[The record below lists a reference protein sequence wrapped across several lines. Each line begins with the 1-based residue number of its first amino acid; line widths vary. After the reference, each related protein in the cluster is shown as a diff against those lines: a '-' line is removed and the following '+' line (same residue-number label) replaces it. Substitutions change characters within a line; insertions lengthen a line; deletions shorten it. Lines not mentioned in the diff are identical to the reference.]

1 MTSMQA
7 TNTREPAFDR
17 RWLEALAQWC
27 QKGQEADA
35 GLVDLY
41 LERRLELRLHVR
53 RSARWVEECRT
64 EGAAVRT
71 RTDLRH
77 EIVAATGTSPKTI
90 AHLLSGPLDTRELH
104 LQRPLP
110 PPDLDAPRG
119 WRDTA
124 EAWVDATSLS
134 DATVFLF
141 ERRAA
146 IIQPGQWREI
156 HTPLLIRLQT
166 PTPSSSSLL
175 ATWDHADLPRWAP
188 LVNARSQRRVWR
200 PSSGER
206 LPVVFTSGTSG
217 VVMHELVGH
226 LLEGDVLSGEGS
238 PLEDGE
244 ASIVGPPT
252 LSVTDDPT
260 RFDLP
265 GAFTSDDEGV
275 EAEPITLLSGG
286 VVCGALCDRFT
297 ADALGHA
304 PGRGRRAAWN
314 QAPVPRMSNLVVPKG
329 QTDPQALEND
339 LRNGLVI
346 TRLSGASV
354 EPRSG
359 RVILRVEEGWELRHG
374 RRRRAL
380 APFDLGGNVLGILKL
395 IVPDL
400 GDDPTPDWR
409 LGWCLKAGL
418 PLPTG
423 SEAPTILV
431 RSLEVV

>member
-1 MTSMQA
+1 MANLQTQ
-7 TNTREPAFDR
+7 EPAFDH

-53 RSARWVEECRT
+53 SRARWVEECRT
-64 EGAAVRT
+64 EGTAVRT

-77 EIVAATGTSPKTI
+77 EIAAATGTSPKTI
-90 AHLLSGPLDTRELH
+90 AHLLSGPLNTRELH

-119 WRDTA
+119 WRETA
-124 EAWVDATSLS
+124 ESWMDATSLT
-134 DATVFLF
+134 DATIFLF

-146 IIQPGQWREI
+146 VVQSGQWREI
-156 HTPLLIRLQT
+156 HSPLLIRLQT

-175 ATWDHADLPRWAP
+175 ATWNHPGLSHWAP
-188 LVNARSQRRVWR
+188 QVNGPTQRRLWR
-200 PSSGER
+200 PASGEH
-206 LPVVFTSGTSG
+206 LPVVFTGGTSG
-217 VVMHELVGH
+217 VVVHELVGH
-226 LLEGDVLSGEGS
+226 LLEGDILTGGGS
-238 PLEDGE
+238 PLENGE

-252 LSVTDDPT
+252 LSVVDDPT

-265 GAFTSDDEGV
+265 GAFSSDDEGV
-275 EAEPITLLSGG
+275 AAEPITLLSGG

-297 ADALGHA
+297 ADTLGRA

-314 QAPVPRMSNLVVPKG
+314 RIPVPRMSNLVVSKG
-329 QTDPQALEND
+329 QTDPQSLENEV
-339 LRNGLVI
+339 RTGLVI
-346 TRLSGASV
+346 TRLGGASV

-380 APFDLGGNVLGILKL
+380 APFDLAGNVLGVLKS
-395 IVPDL
+395 IDPDL
-400 GDDPTPDWR
+400 GNDPLPDWR

-431 RSLEVV
+431 RTLEVM

>member
-1 MTSMQA
+1 MNDFKQ
-7 TNTREPAFDR
+7 EPAFDH

-27 QKGQEADA
+27 KKGQEANA

-41 LERRLELRLHVR
+41 LERRLELRLHIR
-53 RSARWVEECRT
+53 RNAQWIEECRT
-64 EGAAVRT
+64 EGTAVRT

-124 EAWVDATSLS
+124 EALVEATSLS

-146 IIQPGQWREI
+146 IIRPGQWQEI

-166 PTPSSSSLL
+166 PIPSSSSLL
-175 ATWDHADLPRWAP
+175 ATWNHAGLTEWAP
-188 LVNARSQRRVWR
+188 LVSASPQHKGWQ
-200 PSSGER
+200 PDSGEQ
-206 LPVVFTSGTSG
+206 LPVVFTAGTSG
-217 VVMHELVGH
+217 VLMHELVGH
-226 LLEGDVLSGEGS
+226 LLEGDVISNGGS
-238 PLEDGE
+238 PLDAGE

-252 LSVTDDPT
+252 LFVTDDPT

-265 GAFTSDDEGV
+265 GAFSSDDEGV
-275 EAEPITLLSGG
+275 TAEAIPLLEGG
-286 VVCGALCDRFT
+286 IVCGALCDRFT
-297 ADALGHA
+297 ANKLGRT

-314 QAPVPRMSNLVVPKG
+314 RAPVPRMSNLVAAPG
-329 QTDPQALEND
+329 RTNPEALEND
-339 LRNGLVI
+339 QKRGLVV

-354 EPRSG
+354 DPRSG
-359 RVILRVEEGWELRHG
+359 RVILRVEQGWELRHG

-380 APFDLGGNVLGILKL
+380 APFDLGGDVLGILRL
-395 IVPDL
+395 IDPNL
-400 GDDPTPDWR
+400 GNDPTPDWR

-418 PLPTG
+418 TLPTG
-423 SEAPTILV
+423 SEAPTMLV

>member
-1 MTSMQA
+1 MIDHA
-7 TNTREPAFDR
+7 RDPAFDH
-17 RWLEALAQWC
+17 RWLETLAQWC
-27 QKGQEADA
+27 HRSREADS

-53 RSARWVEECRT
+53 RRATWVEECRT

-71 RTDLRH
+71 RTDVRH
-77 EIVAATGTSPKTI
+77 EIVAATGASPRTI
-90 AHLLSGPLDTRELH
+90 AHLLSGGLDTRELH
-104 LQRPLP
+104 LKRPLP

-124 EAWVDATSLS
+124 RAWVDSTSLG
-134 DATVFLF
+134 DATILLL

-146 IIQPGQWREI
+146 IVRPGQWREI
-156 HTPLLIRLQT
+156 HTPLLMRLVT

-175 ATWDHADLPRWAP
+175 ATWNHDSLHRWAP
-188 LVNARSQRRVWR
+188 LVNGRPQRRVWR
-200 PSSGER
+200 PNSGER
-206 LPVVFTSGTSG
+206 LPVVFSSGTSG
-217 VVMHELVGH
+217 VLMHELVGH
-226 LLEGDVLSGEGS
+226 LLEGDVLSGGGS
-238 PLEDGE
+238 PLQNAE

-252 LSVTDDPT
+252 LSVTDDPS

-275 EAEPITLLSGG
+275 AAEPIQLLSGG

-297 ADALGHA
+297 ASKLGRP

-314 QAPVPRMSNLVVPKG
+314 RAPVPRMSNLVVPPG
-329 QTDPQALEND
+329 QTDPQALESD
-339 LRNGLVI
+339 LRNGLAV

-354 EPRSG
+354 DPRSG
-359 RVILRVEEGWELRHG
+359 RVILRVEQGWELRHG

-380 APFDLGGNVLGILKL
+380 APFDLGGDILGVLQSID
-395 IVPDL
+395 PDL
-400 GDDPTPDWR
+400 GDDPTPEWR

-431 RSLEVV
+431 RSMEVV